1 MKLNMI
7 CIIFHQEV
15 IKKRKLWTWGFLGL
29 KTYVFLKTFQACFEG
44 KGQLTLLL
52 PFVCIKS

>member
-1 MKLNMI
+1 MI